1 MDRFL
6 CIHGHFYQ
14 PPREDPWLGAVLPE
28 GSAAPSANWNERI
41 CRESYAPLSRARRLD
56 GAGRIMDI
64 FNLYEWISFNFGP
77 TLCRWME
84 SRAPE
89 TLARVVEGDRAG
101 LTRLGHGN
109 ALAQVCHHVILPLA
123 SDLDKHLEVG
133 WAVADFRHRFGR
145 DPEGMWLSEA
155 AVDTAS
161 LEVLA
166 ENGIRFTV
174 LAPCQAAFVADLDG
188 GNRRAVSEWDM
199 DISRPYRAVLPSG
212 RYVDIFFYHGGLSQA
227 VAFERLLADGENFW
241 RRLSGAAG
249 PGLLALAT
257 DGETYGHH
265 FQFGEMALAYV
276 MAQAASGRDGL
287 SPTNFGAY
295 LAKHPPQHRVWL
307 REPSAWS
314 CVHGVERWRSD
325 CGCTN
330 GEHPGY
336 NQKWRGPLRAALDL
350 LKAEVDAHYF
360 SAAGGLFHDP
370 KAALLAYG
378 EVLCGAM
385 DKAGFEAARFVPG
398 LAADKR
404 SLAWTLLSMQ
414 RFAVSS
420 FASCAW
426 FFDELT
432 RIEPVNALTYA
443 LRAMDLA
450 RETGMADPEA
460 RFLAELEKAES
471 NDPAMGNGRDVWNN
485 LVAPR
490 RATAK
495 TLALQTFLTL
505 EAEDRLP
512 VPGGPGQAVA
522 WPAVTAAV
530 RLDAAADGHGHTGT
544 FSLDWT
550 LESRLE
556 QYGVSLTI
564 AQGGGLFGGPA
575 APSRPGG
582 GGPGAVGSVV
592 VPGVPAMTDPREA
605 VGGLEGA
612 VGVLVPLDL
621 LEDHLVCRKVALLG
635 HPIEYPPVLGVVE
648 VEVEDLL
655 GLDPPHRGAS
665 PEEVPPEPQ
674 GLVDLEAEADVGHEG
689 SPGPAASSS
698 ASRKPEQDVR
708 GGIDGMIIYWPSSSI
723 NNCSTGLS
731 ISRLGRRP
739 AIGGIFK
746 VDDGHQKMRG
756 NRFHGIKVRNKTG
769 GVSRRRRK
777 ATPSFR
783 QNLSSRGGGRVRRD
797 DIHPPTGDEK

>member
-28 GSAAPSANWNERI
+28 GSAAPGANWNERI

-530 RLDAAADGHGHTGT
+530 RLDAAADGHGHTGI

-556 QYGVSLTI
+556 QYGVSLTK
-564 AQGGGLFGGPA
+564 AQGGGLFGGRA
-575 APSRPGG
+575 ALSRPGG
-582 GGPGAVGSVV
+582 GGQESVV
-592 VPGVPAMTDPREA
+592 LEASGLAWNKRQAAADALAGHAEARLWEESLALAAKGARLLPEIQEAQVTVNLAPLWAGMYPGLVWHRLFGPELSPGRAALLDAFLRAAGKDNPWNPALTRRVIGEFLDRLAGFEPDFETLAQAVIRGRNIGFEPDWWAVQNLLWERFEA
-605 VGGLEGA
+605 RGA
-612 VGVLVPLDL
+612 CRPLADL
-621 LEDHLVCRKVALLG
+621 LWFAG
-635 HPIEYPPVLGVVE
+635 
-648 VEVEDLL
+648 
-655 GLDPPHRGAS
+655 
-665 PEEVPPEPQ
+665 
-674 GLVDLEAEADVGHEG
+674 
-689 SPGPAASSS
+689 
-698 ASRKPEQDVR
+698 
-708 GGIDGMIIYWPSSSI
+708 
-723 NNCSTGLS
+723 
-731 ISRLGRRP
+731 
-739 AIGGIFK
+739 
-746 VDDGHQKMRG
+746 
-756 NRFHGIKVRNKTG
+756 
-769 GVSRRRRK
+769 
-777 ATPSFR
+777 
-783 QNLSSRGGGRVRRD
+783 
-797 DIHPPTGDEK
+797 

>member
-14 PPREDPWLGAVLPE
+14 PPREDPWLGALLPE

-84 SRAPE
+84 AQAPE
-89 TLARVVEGDRAG
+89 TLARVVEGDRAS
-101 LTRLGHGN
+101 LARLGHGN

-145 DPEGMWLSEA
+145 HPEGMWLSEA

-166 ENGIRFTV
+166 ENGIAFTV

-199 DISRPYRAVLPSG
+199 DITRPYRAMLPSG
-212 RYVDIFFYHGGLSQA
+212 RHVDIFFYHGGLSQA

-295 LAKHPPQHRVWL
+295 LAKNPPQHRVWL

-336 NQKWRGPLRAALDL
+336 NQKWRGPLRAALNL

-360 SAAGGLFHDP
+360 AVGEGLFRDP
-370 KAALLAYG
+370 RGALLAYG

-385 DKAGFEAARFVPG
+385 DKADFESARFVPG

-450 RETGMADPEA
+450 RDTGMADPEE
-460 RFLAELEKAES
+460 RFLRELEKAES
-471 NDPAMGNGRDVWNN
+471 NDPAMGDGRDVWNN
-485 LVAPR
+485 LVTPR

-495 TLALQTFLTL
+495 TLALQTLLTL

-512 VPGGPGQAVA
+512 GPGSPGQAVA
-522 WPAVTAAV
+522 WPAVTASVA
-530 RLDAAADGHGHTGT
+530 LDAATGDGCAAGT
-544 FSLDWT
+544 FTLAWT

-556 QYGVSLTI
+556 RYGLSLTPG
-564 AQGGGLFGGPA
+564 AGGGLPGGRACLSWPDGDRQETVALEAAGLAWNKRQAAADALAGHAESRLWEASLALAAKGLRLLPEIQEAQVTVNLAPLWAGMYPGLVWRRLFGPELAPGRAALLDAFLRAAGKDNPGAPALAARVIREFLDRLSGPEPDFAALALAVTRGRSIGFDPDWWAVQNRLWERFGG
-575 APSRPGG
+575 
-582 GGPGAVGSVV
+582 
-592 VPGVPAMTDPREA
+592 REA
-605 VGGLEGA
+605 CR
-612 VGVLVPLDL
+612 PLADL
-621 LEDHLVCRKVALLG
+621 LWFAG
-635 HPIEYPPVLGVVE
+635 
-648 VEVEDLL
+648 
-655 GLDPPHRGAS
+655 
-665 PEEVPPEPQ
+665 
-674 GLVDLEAEADVGHEG
+674 
-689 SPGPAASSS
+689 
-698 ASRKPEQDVR
+698 
-708 GGIDGMIIYWPSSSI
+708 
-723 NNCSTGLS
+723 
-731 ISRLGRRP
+731 
-739 AIGGIFK
+739 
-746 VDDGHQKMRG
+746 
-756 NRFHGIKVRNKTG
+756 
-769 GVSRRRRK
+769 
-777 ATPSFR
+777 
-783 QNLSSRGGGRVRRD
+783 
-797 DIHPPTGDEK
+797 